1 MFDFNLLAQL
11 EFASVTRLLWLAVL
25 PVVAYFAWRTKVSGP
40 LWRRAAI
47 GGCRTAGLVLL
58 ILALAGLQSR
68 SLTDLRHVI
77 FVTDVSRSVGGA
89 ACTTAQRFVEETQP
103 HCGPHQV
110 SFLPFAGRPGQV
122 QSTWNG
128 EAEALDDL
136 ASDPAAALRLALAA
150 LPSDYVPQVVLLT
163 DGNETQGQLARVAS
177 GAGVPIWVKSLPSFP
192 QPAACVAEVRAPTQ
206 ARPSGEVPIEVL
218 VTANYE
224 GPAKLEL
231 TGGATRPEPQA
242 VQLVAGENRF
252 HWIGHLGDQPSAV
265 FEVRLSGTQ
274 AATAAGGTQ
283 PGLDQH
289 QRRVM
294 VFAPPRLRLL
304 LVARAAQQAEP
315 FQQLLRAQ
323 GFEVSLQTPD
333 RLPDTAAG
341 LATYDVLIL
350 SDVPSK
356 QFATKQLLAV
366 RDFVR
371 DRRGGLIVLGGEDT
385 FGQAAYQDTPLERML
400 PVKAA
405 EAVEAQK
412 KSVMAMVLVIDHSGS
427 MLEQD
432 RMKLAKE
439 AAKTSV
445 QMLDPQDKIGVM
457 AFSDYANWV
466 APISLGS
473 NKEELLSQ
481 IDKLEAVGQT
491 QMYEAVERAFLA
503 LEQTDADRRHMVL
516 LTDGIPTP
524 GDFSR
529 LAQQMAKA
537 GITVST
543 VTIGKDADPDIL
555 KDMARIARGRYH
567 ACENPADIR
576 KILVQETR
584 TAAGEVK
591 SQEFVPFAFRA
602 LPGLDVSS
610 APPLQGY
617 AATNPK
623 PNSEL
628 LLLAAGG
635 DPLLSW
641 WRYGGGISLAFTAD
655 MQGKWAKKWASWS
668 GLGPFW
674 KRLVRHAA
682 PAALPDRAVLSL
694 RRVEREALAT
704 LDLRDEA
711 GEYLNGAKIALTV
724 TKSDNSQETLNAA
737 QIAPGR
743 YQARFAASQCVV
755 QATVPGLT
763 DAGSQVQQAL
773 FLDYPDELQIRP
785 TNEALLR
792 SVAAVSG
799 GVYEPEPAAVF
810 APDGRTIERVRPLW
824 SPLVLFALL
833 LFVVDVALRR
843 LRF

>member
-1 MFDFNLLAQL
+1 M
-11 EFASVTRLLWLAVL
+11 
-25 PVVAYFAWRTKVSGP
+25 VAYFAWRTKVSGP
-40 LWRRAAI
+40 TWRRMAI
-47 GGCRTAGLVLL
+47 WFCRSAGLVLL

-68 SLTDLRHVI
+68 TLSDLRHVI
-77 FVTDVSRSVGGA
+77 FVTDVSRSVGGGA
-89 ACTTAQRFVEETQP
+89 SSAAQRFVEEAQQ
-103 HCGPHQV
+103 HRGRHQV
-110 SFLPFAGRPGQV
+110 AFLPFAGHPGKLQ
-122 QSTWNG
+122 TAWGG
-128 EAEALDDL
+128 ETEPLDEL
-136 ASDPAAALRLALAA
+136 ASDPAAAVRLALAA
-150 LPSDYVPQVVLLT
+150 LPSDHVPQVVLLT
-163 DGNETQGQLARVAS
+163 DGNETQGQLARAAI
-177 GAGVPIWVKSLPSFP
+177 GAGLPIWVKPLPSFP
-192 QPAACVAEVRAPTQ
+192 QPAACVAEVLAPAQ
-206 ARPSGEVPIEVL
+206 ASLSGDVPIEVV

-231 TGGATRPEPQA
+231 LGSATPLEPQA
-242 VQLVAGENRF
+242 VKLVAGENRF
-252 HWIGHLGDQPSAV
+252 HWIGNLGGQPSAV
-265 FEVRLSGTQ
+265 FEARLTGTQ
-274 AATAAGGTQ
+274 DATLPSDTKAGV
-283 PGLDQH
+283 DRH
-289 QRRVM
+289 QRRAM

-304 LVARAAQQAEP
+304 LVARAVQQAEP
-315 FQQLLRAQ
+315 FQQMLRSQ
-323 GFEVSLQTPD
+323 GFEVSLQAPD
-333 RLPDTAAG
+333 RLPDAVSG
-341 LATYDVLIL
+341 LASYDVLVL

-356 QFATKQLLAV
+356 QFNTKQLLAV

-371 DRRGGLIVLGGEDT
+371 DRRGGLLVLGGEDT

-405 EAVEAQK
+405 EMIEAQK
-412 KSVMAMVLVIDHSGS
+412 KSVLAMVLVIDRSGS
-427 MLEQD
+427 MLDQD

-445 QMLDPQDKIGVM
+445 QVLDPQDKIGVM
-457 AFSDYANWV
+457 AFSDHATWV

-473 NKEELLSQ
+473 NKEELRRQ
-481 IDKLEAVGQT
+481 IDKLEPAGQT

-529 LAQQMAKA
+529 LAQRMAKA

-543 VTIGKDADPDIL
+543 VSIGKDADPDIL
-555 KDMARIARGRYH
+555 KDMARIARGLYH
-567 ACENPADIR
+567 PCENPAEIS

-591 SQEFVPFAFRA
+591 AQEFVPFAFRA

-641 WRYGGGISLAFTAD
+641 WRYGGGVSLAFTAD
-655 MQGKWAKKWASWS
+655 MQGKWAKKWASWN

-682 PAALPDRAVLSL
+682 PVPPPDRAVLSL
-694 RRVEREALAT
+694 QRIGQEAFAT
-704 LDLRDEA
+704 LDVRDEA
-711 GEYLNGAKIALTV
+711 GEYLNGVKVQMTV
-724 TKSDNSQETLNAA
+724 TKPDNSQETLDAA
-737 QIAPGR
+737 QVAPGR

-755 QATVPGLT
+755 QAIVPGKT
-763 DAGSQVQQAL
+763 DAGVTVQRAL
-773 FLDYPDELQIRP
+773 FVDYPDELQIRP
-785 TNEALLR
+785 TNEPLLR

-799 GVYEPEPAAVF
+799 GVYDPEPAAVF
-810 APDGRTIERVRPLW
+810 APDGRTVERVTPLW
-824 SPLVLFALL
+824 SLLVLGALL
-833 LFVVDVALRR
+833 FFVVDVALRR
-843 LRF
+843 LRFWDAPGKAKLSLRPLV